1 MEEVKR
7 NMINFARL
15 LDWRFWFVLR
25 PSALGEKTAIVVA
38 VGFVALLVAAII
50 LNFLAKTKKQNPPLV
65 KLFKKIGKMFSTM
78 ALIGF
83 VLLFFSYEQI
93 YFLGSHLWFLLW
105 LAGFVVWTVFIV
117 LYALRG
123 MRREKE
129 ELEKKQRFMKY
140 LPH

>member
-1 MEEVKR
+1 
-7 NMINFARL
+7 MINFARV
-15 LDWRFWFVLR
+15 LDLRFWFTLR
-25 PSALGEKTAIVVA
+25 PSPLGEKTAIVVA
-38 VGFVALLVAAII
+38 VGFAALFVAAIV
-50 LNFLAKTKKQNPPLV
+50 LNFLAKTKKQNPPLA

-78 ALIGF
+78 ALVGF

-93 YFLGSHLWFLLW
+93 YFLGGHFWFLFW
-105 LAGFVVWTVFIV
+105 LVGLVVWAVFIA
-117 LYALRG
+117 LYAVKG